1 MRWKPVDVLTTL
13 FAAALLAAGLVRIE
27 ALESRGVL
35 LRMGIV
41 ALVPALIAALRG
53 RSPNPSRNLQVLF
66 DYYIIGCVVAIF
78 DGLGP
83 LIRAVHP
90 VDYDAALIA
99 FDRALFGRDPTV
111 ALEKIATPFL
121 SDVLT
126 LFYALYY
133 FHPIVLGTLVLLDD
147 RARPASAA
155 DFPRFAFVMV
165 FVFFVSYACY
175 FLVPAIGPRYTL
187 VHAGPLPRGAISRAI
202 DHTLD
207 VLEKNKRDCFP
218 SGHTMV
224 LVAVVL
230 EAYRRSKKT
239 FWAFLPF
246 AVGLIIATVYCR
258 YHYVADVI
266 AGLALA
272 FVTVPLG
279 NAIYSRY
286 GRSQP
291 GSEAPE
297 LGA

>member
-1 MRWKPVDVLTTL
+1 MRWKPVDVLTL
-13 FAAALLAAGLVRIE
+13 FFAGALFFVGLLHVAVLEDRSVLARMAA
-27 ALESRGVL
+27 
-35 LRMGIV
+35 V
-41 ALVPALIAALRG
+41 ALVPVGIAAWRARRPEATGALA
-53 RSPNPSRNLQVLF
+53 VLF
-66 DYYIIGCVVAIF
+66 DYYVIGCVVVIF

-99 FDRALFGRDPTV
+99 FDRTLFGTDPTV

-147 RARPASAA
+147 RARPTAA
-155 DFPRFAFVMV
+155 RDFPRYAFVMV
-165 FVFFVSYACY
+165 FVFYVSYACY

-187 VHAGPLPRGAISRAI
+187 AHAGPLPRGAIAQAI

-224 LVAVVL
+224 LTAVLL

-246 AVGLIIATVYCR
+246 AAGLYVATVYCR

-266 AGLALA
+266 AGFALA
-272 FVTVPLG
+272 FVTVPAG
-279 NAIYSRY
+279 NALYRRFSQ
-286 GRSQP
+286 SQP
-291 GSEAPE
+291 RSEPA
-297 LGA
+297 L

>member
-1 MRWKPVDVLTTL
+1 MRWKPVDVLTTA
-13 FAAALLAAGLVRIE
+13 FAGLLFVAGLARFQ
-27 ALESRGVL
+27 ALEERGVL
-35 LRMGIV
+35 LRMIV
-41 ALVPALIAALRG
+41 VAAVPALIATLRG
-53 RSPNPSRNLQVLF
+53 RNPNPSRTLQVFL
-66 DYYIIGCVVAIF
+66 DYYVIGCVVVIF

-99 FDRALFGRDPTV
+99 LDRAIFGTDPTV
-111 ALEKIATPFL
+111 ALEKFATPFL

-126 LFYALYY
+126 VFYALYY

-147 RARPASAA
+147 RTRPANML
-155 DFPRFAFVMV
+155 DFPRYAFVIV
-165 FVFFVSYACY
+165 FVFYVSYACY

-187 VHAGPLPRGAISRAI
+187 AHAGPLPRGAISQAI

-224 LVAVVL
+224 LIAILL

-246 AVGLIIATVYCR
+246 AVGLFVATVYCR

-266 AGLALA
+266 AGFALA

-279 NAIYSRY
+279 NALYKRFATSR
-286 GRSQP
+286 
-291 GSEAPE
+291 
-297 LGA
+297 